1 MKISKFNES
10 NSDKLDEE
18 YLSFI
23 FSEFIDNK
31 SEVKVVGTP
40 LIRRSITRKTTGRVQ
55 RKQRAKYW
63 QILLEEPTI
72 SNIFENIENYTKSID
87 EIYNFSKELESCFK
101 RIDDDFPDAEYNL
114 IIDEIVNEYGDD
126 IFSRDVKY
134 MPGNIKRT
142 IIIEFEL

>member
-1 MKISKFNES
+1 MKIKKFNES

-23 FSEFIDNK
+23 FSEFIDN
-31 SEVKVVGTP
+31 EAEIRVVG
-40 LIRRSITRKTTGRVQ
+40 RSITRKISTGS
-55 RKQRAKYW
+55 KYW
-63 QILLEEPTI
+63 QILLEEPMI
-72 SNIFENIENYTKSID
+72 SNIFENIDNYKKSID

-114 IIDEIVNEYGDD
+114 RIDEIVNEYGDD
-126 IFSRDVKY
+126 IFSRDIKY
-134 MPGNIKRT
+134 MPDNIKRT